1 MGLVGSTTDVTV
13 RGLQDALDA
22 FAQRALL
29 DAHFRSH
36 PDARPDLGEIS
47 LAMAELE
54 ADPLAQHPELI
65 RRAAIDVAAMKD
77 APLPGE
83 VLLYAA
89 GLAAGLD
96 VAVA

>member
-1 MGLVGSTTDVTV
+1 
-13 RGLQDALDA
+13 
-22 FAQRALL
+22 
-29 DAHFRSH
+29 
-36 PDARPDLGEIS
+36 
-47 LAMAELE
+47 MAELE